1 MRLPI
6 TVLIVS
12 VHYICIESTPTPAER
27 RLFNLLGP
35 TTSITG
41 TSMELSNFKKAVNLK
56 MLKLTEFLAQS

>member
-12 VHYICIESTPTPAER
+12 VQYICIESTPTPAER

-41 TSMELSNFKKAVNLK
+41 TSMEMNKLK
-56 MLKLTEFLAQS
+56 RHPEFFDQS